1 METKIY
7 IEDSICNCFY
17 DLVFENIFKK
27 VDNEELM
34 NNLKIIYVLKKKLNH
49 FVNKS
54 RTTTLIFLAACIKC
68 ILRSNKADF
77 V

>member
-34 NNLKIIYVLKKKLNH
+34 NNLKIIHVLKKKT
-49 FVNKS
+49 KS
-54 RTTTLIFLAACIKC
+54 FC
-68 ILRSNKADF
+68 
-77 V
+77 

>member
-34 NNLKIIYVLKKKLNH
+34 NNLKKLNH

-68 ILRSNKADF
+68 ILRSNRTDF